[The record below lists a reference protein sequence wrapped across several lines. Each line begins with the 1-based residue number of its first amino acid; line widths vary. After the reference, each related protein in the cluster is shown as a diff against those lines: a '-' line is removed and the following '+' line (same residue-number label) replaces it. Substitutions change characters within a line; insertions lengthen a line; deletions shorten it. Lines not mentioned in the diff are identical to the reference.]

1 MQNEHHFPSGTEG
14 KVECQRPEE
23 EKWAEFVRDLEM
35 LGAQLSELS
44 SHPAVLG
51 DHFIQRL
58 NTQYQTVCNRADV
71 WKQTTDQQIDAIRKL
86 ADYQGREAQGTFSD
100 IRGNVQSRCVRA
112 RKMLAKAWS
121 ALGPNCAHPL
131 AKPRIDFR
139 PRRQTCRRGPSTS
152 KYRSCLGILAERN
165 DRRPR
170 PTLSLW
176 NL

>member
-23 EKWAEFVRDLEM
+23 EKWAEFVRNLEM

-86 ADYQGREAQGTFSD
+86 ADYQGREAQGTFRD
-100 IRGNVQSRCVRA
+100 IRARSKATAFEMWERSEPLRQGAQDVGEGLVRALGRIARILWQSRESTFVLGGRHVAAVHRRA
-112 RKMLAKAWS
+112 
-121 ALGPNCAHPL
+121 
-131 AKPRIDFR
+131 
-139 PRRQTCRRGPSTS
+139 ST
-152 KYRSCLGILAERN
+152 GVA
-165 DRRPR
+165 
-170 PTLSLW
+170 
-176 NL
+176 